1 VWRHSSQQAARRNR
15 NIFSGFAVLTV
26 LMKNHDH
33 IIQGM
38 AGGGDFRVIA
48 AQTTTAVETAREIL
62 DLAPVAADALGR
74 VMTGSLL
81 LARLLDKDVRNQ
93 CVTLRFEGNGPLG
106 TIIADGTVA
115 GAVRGYVANP
125 VPEDPILDVEA
136 AIGNGMLTVIRGTPP
151 AGKPYTSQLLLGGS
165 GIATDITRY
174 LMRSEQIA
182 SAVLLGVLNKRDGVA
197 AAGGIVIQAFPHATE
212 ESISM
217 LEQKI
222 KEAPPL
228 STLLEKMPIE
238 DVVATVL
245 QGVDYKQIDSGHTVP
260 VAYTCQCNRERALAP
275 LTLLGRDE
283 ILEMIDEGGTEV
295 ACQFCG
301 RKYRFSAEDLL
312 ALTATHDS

>member
-1 VWRHSSQQAARRNR
+1 MRDN
-15 NIFSGFAVLTV
+15 
-26 LMKNHDH
+26 DH

-38 AGGGDFRVIA
+38 AGSGDFRVIA

-74 VMTGSLL
+74 IMTGSLL

-93 CVTLRFEGNGPLG
+93 YVTLRFEGNGPLG
-106 TIIADGTVA
+106 TIIADGTVG
-115 GAVRGYVANP
+115 GAVRGYVSNP
-125 VPEDPILDVEA
+125 VPDDPILDVEA

-151 AGKPYTSQLLLGGS
+151 AGKPYTSQLLLGGN

-182 SAVLLGVLNKRDGVA
+182 SAVLLGVLNRRDGVA
-197 AAGGIVIQAFPHATE
+197 AAGGIVIQAFPHATP
-212 ESISM
+212 ESISN
-217 LEQKI
+217 LEQRI

-228 STLLEKMPIE
+228 STLVEKMPIE

-245 QGVDYKQIDSGHTVP
+245 QGLDYKQIDEGHTVP
-260 VAYTCQCNRERALAP
+260 VAYTCPCSRERALGSIA
-275 LTLLGRDE
+275 LLGRDE
-283 ILEMIDEGGTEV
+283 VREIIDEGGTTV

-301 RKYRFSAEDLL
+301 RKYVFSGEDLL
-312 ALTATHDS
+312 PLTATHDV

>member
-1 VWRHSSQQAARRNR
+1 
-15 NIFSGFAVLTV
+15 
-26 LMKNHDH
+26 MKNHDH

-38 AGGGDFRVIA
+38 ASGGDFRVIA

-74 VMTGSLL
+74 AMTGSLL

-93 CVTLRFEGNGPLG
+93 YVTLRFEGNGPLG
-106 TIIADGTVA
+106 TVIADGTVG

-125 VPEDPILDVEA
+125 VPEDPVLDVEA

-151 AGKPYTSQLLLGGS
+151 AGKPYTSQLLLGGK

-182 SAVLLGVLNKRDGVA
+182 SAVLLGVLNRRDGVA

-212 ESISM
+212 ESIAN
-217 LEQKI
+217 LERKI
-222 KEAPPL
+222 MDAPPL
-228 STLLEKMPIE
+228 STLLEKLPIE

-245 QGVDYKQIDSGHTVP
+245 QGLDYKQIDEGQTVP
-260 VAYTCQCNRERALAP
+260 VAYTCQCSRERAAGS
-275 LTLLGRDE
+275 LTLIGREELRE
-283 ILEMIDEGGTEV
+283 IIDEGGTIV

-301 RKYRFSAEDLL
+301 RKYEFTGDDLL
-312 ALTATHDS
+312 ALLATHDA

>member
-1 VWRHSSQQAARRNR
+1 MN
-15 NIFSGFAVLTV
+15 N
-26 LMKNHDH
+26 DH

-38 AGGGDFRVIA
+38 AGSGDFRVIA

-93 CVTLRFEGNGPLG
+93 YVTLRFEGNGPLG
-106 TIIADGTVA
+106 TIIADGTVG
-115 GAVRGYVANP
+115 GAVRGYVSNP

-151 AGKPYTSQLLLGGS
+151 AGKPYTSQLLLGGT

-182 SAVLLGVLNKRDGVA
+182 SAVLLGVLNRRDGVA

-212 ESISM
+212 ESIAM

-228 STLLEKMPIE
+228 STLLEKLPIE

-245 QGVDYKQIDSGHTVP
+245 QGLDYKQIDDGHTVP
-260 VAYTCQCNRERALAP
+260 VAYTCPCSRERALGSIA
-275 LTLLGRDE
+275 LLGRDE
-283 ILEMIDEGGTEV
+283 VREIIEEGGTTV
-295 ACQFCG
+295 ACQWCG
-301 RKYRFSAEDLL
+301 RKYQFSGEDLL
-312 ALTATHDS
+312 ALTATHDA

>member
-1 VWRHSSQQAARRNR
+1 MDAQ
-15 NIFSGFAVLTV
+15 
-26 LMKNHDH
+26 DH

-38 AGGGDFRVIA
+38 AGSGDFRVIA

-93 CVTLRFEGNGPLG
+93 YVTLRFEGNGPLG
-106 TIIADGTVA
+106 TIIADATIA

-125 VPEDPILDVEA
+125 VPEDPLLNVDA

-182 SAVLLGVLNKRDGVA
+182 SAVLLGVMNRRDGVA

-212 ESISM
+212 ESISL

-222 KEAPPL
+222 REAPPL

-245 QGVDYKQIDSGHTVP
+245 QGVDYKQIDHGHSVP
-260 VAYTCQCNRERALAP
+260 VAYTCHCNRERALAP
-275 LTLLGRDE
+275 LSLLDRSE

-301 RKYRFSAEDLL
+301 RKYVFTADDLL
-312 ALTATHDS
+312 ALTATHDA

>member
-1 VWRHSSQQAARRNR
+1 
-15 NIFSGFAVLTV
+15 
-26 LMKNHDH
+26 MEKNDY

-38 AGGGDFRVIA
+38 AAGGDFRVIA

-74 VMTGSLL
+74 AMTGSLL

-93 CVTLRFEGNGPLG
+93 HVTLRFEGNGPLG
-106 TIIADGTVA
+106 VLIADGTVG

-125 VPEDPILDVEA
+125 VPEDPMLDVES

-151 AGKPYTSQLLLGGS
+151 LGKPYTSQLLLAGTGV
-165 GIATDITRY
+165 ANDLTRY

-182 SAVLLGVLNKRDGVA
+182 SAVLLGVLNRREGVA
-197 AAGGIVIQAFPHATE
+197 AAGGIIVQAFPHASE
-212 ESISM
+212 ESITK
-217 LEQKI
+217 LEKKI

-245 QGVDYKQIDSGHTVP
+245 QGVDYKQIDTGHTVP
-260 VAYTCQCNRERALAP
+260 IAYTCQCNRDRALAP
-275 LTLLGRDE
+275 LALLGQEE
-283 ILEMIDEGGTEV
+283 IREMIDEGGTEV
-295 ACQFCG
+295 VCQFCG
-301 RKYRFSAEDLL
+301 RKYVFSAEDLF